1 MRVSLLQFPSKDTG
15 DGTAATLVDAVVGG
29 VKRAA
34 LEAVGAVGTVGA
46 NDDISPSGAPA
57 PRIKTT
63 RRM

>member
-15 DGTAATLVDAVVGG
+15 DEATAALADAVVGG

-34 LEAVGAVGTVGA
+34 LDAVGAVGAVGA